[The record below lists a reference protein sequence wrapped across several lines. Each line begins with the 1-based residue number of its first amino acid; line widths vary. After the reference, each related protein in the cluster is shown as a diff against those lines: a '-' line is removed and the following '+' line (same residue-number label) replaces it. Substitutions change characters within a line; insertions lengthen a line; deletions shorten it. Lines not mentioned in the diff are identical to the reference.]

1 MATLQKI
8 RNHGVI
14 LLVIVGLAML
24 AFILGD
30 FLNSGSSFFNR
41 SREYVGTIQGHK
53 VHYTD
58 YESAKEQLEEV
69 YKIETGR
76 TTQDEEVTTQIRNQ
90 VWQMMLMDWTLRA
103 EAEKIGMD
111 VTSEEL
117 SELCIG
123 QNPHQIIRSRRVF
136 TDETGQFSRE
146 NLIRFL
152 HSLDQDVDNEEQAAN
167 LKQAK
172 QYWLYWENATRL
184 TRMQEKYTNLLQN
197 LITANNIDAKYQ
209 YLANQTSVDA
219 QYVMQPYAAVADST
233 ITVKEVELKK
243 LYNQRKQMY
252 KQTPN
257 RSVEYI
263 SFAIVPSEQDFVNV
277 EAEMKMLEPEL
288 KTTEDVALVVNTNSD
303 VMYTGRN
310 YSIETIPAAYKDFAF
325 GAGAKKDAFMELNFA
340 DDTYRMARLVEC
352 GYSMPDS
359 VQLRVVVEGEEEQ
372 DAMWYTENML
382 PQEMADK
389 AFKAKK
395 GEQFTVAQ
403 GLGEITL
410 ECVNTSK
417 ATPKV
422 KIAMLERKV
431 TPSSKTYSTLY
442 NKAKQFIVANPSEN
456 QFREAA
462 QTEGLRLYPAY
473 GLSKNQDQIGQLKAS
488 RPIIRW
494 AFEAEEGDVSDV
506 FECGDQFVVALLSEV
521 SDGEYRSLKEVE
533 GELRAVATRNAKAEQ
548 MIANLSKAASLEE
561 AAQMAG
567 AEIQAAEGIQ
577 LSGNRFGNA
586 GLEPAVVGAAFA
598 TEANTLSAP
607 VKGEQG
613 VYVLVPGAQVVVEG
627 EEDDAAMIQQMN
639 MRYAYS
645 LPYQAIQ
652 MIQDK
657 AEIEDNRS
665 NFQ

>member
-41 SREYVGTIQGHK
+41 SREYIGTIAGHK

-58 YESAKEQLEEV
+58 YEAAKEQLGEV

-76 TTQDEEVTTQIRNQ
+76 TNQDEEVATQIRNQ

-103 EAEKIGMD
+103 EAEKIGMT
-111 VTSEEL
+111 VTAEEL

-136 TDETGQFSRE
+136 ADEFGQFNRE
-146 NLIRFL
+146 YLIRFL
-152 HSLDQDVDNEEQAAN
+152 HSLEQEADNEEQAAS

-184 TRMQEKYTNLLQN
+184 TCMQEKYTNLMQS

-209 YLANQTSVDA
+209 FLSNQTVDA
-219 QYVMQPYAAVADST
+219 QYVMQPYSAIADST
-233 ITVKEVELKK
+233 IAVKAVDVKK
-243 LYNQRKQMY
+243 LYNQRKSLY

-257 RSVEYI
+257 RSIEYI
-263 SFAIVPSEQDFVNV
+263 SFAIVPSAEDFQNV
-277 EAEMKMLEPEL
+277 ETEMKALEQEL
-288 KTTEDVALVVNTNSD
+288 KNTDDVALVVNTNSD
-303 VMYTGRN
+303 VMYTGFN
-310 YSIETIPAAYKDFAF
+310 YSIDNIPAAYKDFAF
-325 GAGAKKDAFMELNFA
+325 AKGAQKDAFLPLSFA

-352 GYSMPDS
+352 GYSLPDS
-359 VQLRVVVEGEEEQ
+359 VKLCVITDEGEQ
-372 DAMWYTENML
+372 DAAWNTENML
-382 PQEMADK
+382 PKEMAEK

-403 GLGEITL
+403 GLGEIKL
-410 ECVNTSK
+410 LCVETAK

-422 KIAMLERKV
+422 KIAMLEKKV

-442 NKAKQFIVANPSEN
+442 NKAKQFIVANPGEE

-462 QTEGLRLYPAY
+462 QNEGLRLYPAFN
-473 GLSKNQDQIGQLKAS
+473 LTKNQDQIGQLKSS
-488 RPIIRW
+488 RAIIRW
-494 AFEAEEGDVSDV
+494 AFEANEGDLSDV

-521 SDGEYRSLKEVE
+521 SDGDYRSLRDVE
-533 GELRAVATRNAKAEQ
+533 GELRTIAVRNAKAEQ
-548 MIANLSKAASLEE
+548 MIEALKKAASLEE
-561 AAQMAG
+561 AAQIAG
-567 AEIQAAEGIQ
+567 VEIQTAEGVQ
-577 LSGNRFGNA
+577 LSGARFGNA

-598 TEANTLSAP
+598 TATGELSAP

-613 VYVLVPGAQVVVEG
+613 VYVLIPGGRTVPEG
-627 EEDDAAMIQQMN
+627 EEDDAAIIQNLN

-645 LPYQAIQ
+645 LPYQAISL
-652 MIQDK
+652 IEDK

>member
-58 YESAKEQLEEV
+58 YEAAKEQLGEV

-76 TTQDEEVTTQIRNQ
+76 STQDEEVATQIRNQ

-111 VTSEEL
+111 VTAEEL

-123 QNPHQIIRSRRVF
+123 QNAHQLIRSRRVF
-136 TDETGQFSRE
+136 CDESGQFSRE

-152 HSLDQDVDNEEQAAN
+152 HSLDQDVESEEQAAN

-172 QYWLYWENATRL
+172 QYWMYWENATRL

-197 LITANNIDAKYQ
+197 MITANNIDAKYQ
-209 YLANQTSVDA
+209 YLAGQTSVDA
-219 QYVMQPYAAVADST
+219 QYVMQPYAAIADSA
-233 ITVKEVELKK
+233 IVVKDIDLKK
-243 LYNQRKQMY
+243 LYNQRKVLY

-263 SFAIVPSEQDFVNV
+263 SFAIVPSQEDFLNV
-277 EAEMKMLEPEL
+277 EAAMKALEPEL
-288 KTTEDVALVVNTNSD
+288 KNTDDIALVVNTNSD

-310 YSIETIPAAYKDFAF
+310 YSIETVPAAYKDFAF
-325 GAGAKKDAFMELNFA
+325 GKDAKKDAFMELNFA

-352 GYSMPDS
+352 GYSLPDS
-359 VQLRVVVEGEEEQ
+359 VQLRAVVEGEEEQ
-372 DAMWYTENML
+372 EAMWYTESML
-382 PQEMADK
+382 PQEIADK

-403 GLGEITL
+403 GLGELTL
-410 ECVNTSK
+410 ECVDVAK

-442 NKAKQFIVANPSEN
+442 NKAKQFIVANPSEV

-462 QTEGLRLYPAY
+462 QNDGLRLYPAF
-473 GLSKNQDQIGQLKAS
+473 GITKNQDQIAQLKAS
-488 RPIIRW
+488 RSIVRW
-494 AFEAEEGDVSDV
+494 AFEAKEGDVSDV

-533 GELRAVATRNAKAEQ
+533 GELRSIAIQNSKAEQ
-548 MIANLSKAASLEE
+548 MIANLAKAATLEE

-567 AEIQAAEGIQ
+567 AEVQVAEGVQ
-577 LSGNRFGNA
+577 LIATRFGNA
-586 GLEPAVVGAAFA
+586 GNEPAVVGAAFA
-598 TEANTLSAP
+598 TPANTLSAP

-613 VYVLVPGAQVVVEG
+613 VYMLVTGAQSVAEG

-645 LPYQAIQ
+645 LPYQAIS

>member
-58 YESAKEQLEEV
+58 YESAKEQLTEV

-76 TTQDEEVTTQIRNQ
+76 SNQDEEVATQIRNQ

-111 VTSEEL
+111 VTAEEL

-123 QNPHQIIRSRRVF
+123 QNPHQLIRSRRAFV
-136 TDETGQFSRE
+136 DENGQFSRD
-146 NLIRFL
+146 NLVRFL
-152 HSLDQDVDNEEQAAN
+152 HSLDQEVENEEQAAN

-172 QYWLYWENATRL
+172 QYWMYWENATRL

-219 QYVMQPYAAVADST
+219 QYVMQPYSSVADSA
-233 ITVKEVELKK
+233 IVVKDVELKK
-243 LYNQRKQMY
+243 LYNQRKMLY

-257 RSVEYI
+257 RVVEYI
-263 SFAIVPSEQDFVNV
+263 CFAIVPSQEDFMNV
-277 EAEMKMLEPEL
+277 EAEMKSLEQEL
-288 KTTEDVALVVNTNSD
+288 KNTEDVALVVNTNSD

-310 YSIETIPAAYKDFAF
+310 FSEETIPAEYKEFAF
-325 GAGAKKDAFMELNFA
+325 GANAKKDAFMDLNFT
-340 DDTYRMARLVEC
+340 DGTYRMARLVEC

-359 VQLRVVVEGEEEQ
+359 VQLRPIIEGQEEQ
-372 DAMWYTENML
+372 EAMWYTETML
-382 PQEMADK
+382 PQEMAEK

-395 GEQFTVAQ
+395 GEIFTVAQ
-403 GLGEITL
+403 GLGEIKL
-410 ECVNTSK
+410 ECVDVAK

-442 NKAKQFIVANPSEN
+442 NKAKQFIVANPQED
-456 QFREAA
+456 QFRQAAA
-462 QTEGLRLYPAY
+462 QEGMRLYPAY
-473 GLSKNQDQIGQLKAS
+473 GLTKNQDQIGQLKQS

-494 AFEAEEGDVSDV
+494 AFEAEEGAVSDV
-506 FECGDQFVVALLSEV
+506 FECGDQFVVAILSEV

-533 GELRAVATRNAKAEQ
+533 GELRTIAIRNSKADQMIQALAKATT
-548 MIANLSKAASLEE
+548 LEE
-561 AAQMAG
+561 AAQIAG
-567 AEIQAAEGIQ
+567 DSIKVAEGIQ
-577 LSGNRFGNA
+577 LSGSRIGNA
-586 GLEPAVVGAAFA
+586 GMEPAVVGAAFA
-598 TEANTLSAP
+598 TTAGQLSAP
-607 VKGEQG
+607 IKGEQG
-613 VYVLVPGAQVVVEG
+613 VYMLVPGAQMVREG

-639 MRYAYS
+639 MRYSYS
-645 LPYQAIQ
+645 LPYQAISL
-652 MIQDK
+652 IQDQ